1 MEGLE
6 PLGRVLIVGGIVLA
20 LVGLVLVVS
29 PNVPFLGRLPG
40 DIRIENENVRVFIPI
55 GTMIVLSLL
64 ATLVLNLIGRGR

>member
-1 MEGLE
+1 VEGLE

>member
-1 MEGLE
+1 VEGLE

-29 PNVPFLGRLPG
+29 PHIPFLGRLPG

>member
-6 PLGRVLIVGGIVLA
+6 PLGRVLIVGGILLA

-29 PNVPFLGRLPG
+29 PNIPFLGRLPG

>member
-6 PLGRVLIVGGIVLA
+6 PLGRVLIVGGVVLA

-29 PNVPFLGRLPG
+29 PNIPFLGRLPR
-40 DIRIENENVRVFIPI
+40 DIRIENDNVRVFIPI

>member
-6 PLGRVLIVGGIVLA
+6 PLGRVLIVGGVVLA

-40 DIRIENENVRVFIPI
+40 DIRIENDNVRVFIPI

>member
-29 PNVPFLGRLPG
+29 PNIPFLGRLPG

-55 GTMIVLSLL
+55 RTMIVLSLL
-64 ATLVLNLIGRGR
+64 ATLVVNLIGRGR